1 MVSSILLQNFKRI
14 VLKLKIWRKVS
25 IFDVTY
31 AHGEHSIQK
40 KQGCLFRCSIALGNF
55 PSELPKKSCSVYFL
69 MGFSGKLFVSD
80 KQPLFP
86 NCPRWCNP
94 WTRTSSTCN
103 FCCCFSFSAERID
116 CHKIITFE
124 LVGSQVWFYD
134 KIPSV
139 CPKGPAHLICEMG
152 DWRQAAMAHLQ
163 SLTLED

>member
-1 MVSSILLQNFKRI
+1 MNCVKTENMKEGVHFWCHICPRWTFHPEKTGLPFQMF
-14 VLKLKIWRKVS
+14 
-25 IFDVTY
+25 
-31 AHGEHSIQK
+31 H
-40 KQGCLFRCSIALGNF
+40 CSGKF
-55 PSELPKKSCSVYFL
+55 STRTTKKSCSVYFL
-69 MGFSGKLFVSD
+69 MGFSGKLFVND

-116 CHKIITFE
+116 CRKIITFE
-124 LVGSQVWFYD
+124 LVGSQAWFYD

-163 SLTLED
+163 SLTVED

>member
-14 VLKLKIWRKVS
+14 ALKLKIWRRVS

-31 AHGEHSIQK
+31 AHSEHSIQK
-40 KQGCLFRCSIALGNF
+40 KQDCLFRCSIALGNF
-55 PSELPKKSCSVYFL
+55 PLELPKKSCSVYYL
-69 MGFSGKLFVSD
+69 MGFSGKLFVND

-86 NCPRWCNP
+86 NCPRLCNP

-124 LVGSQVWFYD
+124 LVGSQAWFYD

-152 DWRQAAMAHLQ
+152 DWRQAAIAHLQ

>member
-1 MVSSILLQNFKRI
+1 MESSILLQNFKRI
-14 VLKLKIWRKVS
+14 ALKLKIWRKVS

-31 AHGEHSIQK
+31 AHSEHSIQK
-40 KQGCLFRCSIALGNF
+40 KQDCLFRCSIALGNF
-55 PSELPKKSCSVYFL
+55 PLELPKKSCSVYYL
-69 MGFSGKLFVSD
+69 MGFSGKLFVNG

-86 NCPRWCNP
+86 NCPRLCNP
-94 WTRTSSTCN
+94 WTWTSSTCN

-124 LVGSQVWFYD
+124 LVGSQAWFYD

>member
-1 MVSSILLQNFKRI
+1 MVSSILLQNVTRI

-40 KQGCLFRCSIALGNF
+40 KQGCLFRCSIALGNY
-55 PSELPKKSCSVYFL
+55 ELPKKSCSVYFL
-69 MGFSGKLFVSD
+69 MGFSGKH

-86 NCPRWCNP
+86 NCPRRCNP

-124 LVGSQVWFYD
+124 LVGSQARFYD

-152 DWRQAAMAHLQ
+152 DWRQAAMAHFQ